1 MQKRRAVP
9 PLTAGDGRLR
19 SRHTP
24 LLAGVAAAVIAVD
37 QLTKTWALH
46 HVADRPIHIIWT
58 LRLYL
63 TFNSGAAFSVGQGI
77 TPFLVPV
84 AIAVVVM
91 MVFMTRRRQ
100 PTAAVM
106 LAMGLVLG
114 GALGNL
120 ADRLF
125 RHNGGSVIDFVD
137 LQWWPVFNVADS
149 SIVIGGILLLIVGRR
164 VWGD

>member
-1 MQKRRAVP
+1 MA
-9 PLTAGDGRLR
+9 
-19 SRHTP
+19 
-24 LLAGVAAAVIAVD
+24 VAAAVIVVD

-46 HVADRPIHIIWT
+46 HVADRPIHVIWT

-63 TFNSGAAFSVGQGI
+63 TFNSGAAFSVGRGI

-84 AIAVVVM
+84 AIAVVLL
-91 MVFMTRRRQ
+91 MVFLSRRRQ
-100 PTAAVM
+100 PTVGVM
-106 LAMGLVLG
+106 VAMGLVLG

-125 RHNGGSVIDFVD
+125 RHNGGSVIDFID
-137 LQWWPVFNVADS
+137 LRWWPVFNIADS
-149 SIVIGGILLLIVGRR
+149 SIVVGGILLLLVGRQ